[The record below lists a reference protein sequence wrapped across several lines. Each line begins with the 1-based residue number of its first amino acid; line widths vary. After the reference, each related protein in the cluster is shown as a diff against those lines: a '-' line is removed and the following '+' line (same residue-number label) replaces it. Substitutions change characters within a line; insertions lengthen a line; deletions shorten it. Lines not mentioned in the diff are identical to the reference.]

1 MRDGDGVTSDPML
14 RVAEVFGPTLQGE
27 GPGAGRPAVF
37 VRLSG
42 CNLDCAWCDT
52 PFTWDWTGKNGTAYD
67 QATESTRVPVSELVD
82 QVRVLSLGMPVKPAV
97 VITGGE
103 PMVQRA
109 AASEL
114 AARLVASGYR
124 VEVETNGTRGGI
136 GFPDE
141 VAFNVS
147 PKLASS
153 GIDPARAIQS
163 DVLDW
168 YVTRGA
174 AHACFKFVAADLD
187 ALEEVDRVVA
197 AVGIPPGMVWVMPEG
212 RDAGTVNAGARLL
225 AEGVIARGYNLSH
238 RLHVLL
244 WGDERGR

>member
-1 MRDGDGVTSDPML
+1 MTSDLTL

-27 GPGAGRPAVF
+27 GPTAGRPAVF

-52 PFTWDWTGKNGTAYD
+52 PYTWDWTGKNGTAYD
-67 QATESTRVPVSELVD
+67 QARESRRLHVAD
-82 QVRVLSLGMPVKPAV
+82 VLEDVQARRQPDPENVGV

-103 PMVQRA
+103 PLVQRA
-109 AASEL
+109 AVAVLATEL
-114 AARLVASGYR
+114 DRAGAR
-124 VEVETNGTRGGI
+124 VEVETNGTRPPL
-136 GFPDE
+136 GFP
-141 VAFNVS
+141 AATRFNVS

-153 GIDPARAIQS
+153 GVPSATAIRP

-168 YVTRGA
+168 YVAER
-174 AHACFKFVAADLD
+174 HRSCFKFVAADLE
-187 ALEEVDRVVA
+187 ALDELDRVVA
-197 AVGIPPGMVWVMPEG
+197 EFGIPPHMVWVMPEG
-212 RDAGTVNAGARLL
+212 RTAEAVNATAQLL
-225 AEGVIARGYNLSH
+225 AEAVIACGYNLSH

>member
-82 QVRVLSLGMPVKPAV
+82 QVRALSVGMPTRPAV

-109 AASEL
+109 AVSAL
-114 AARLVASGYR
+114 AAELTTSGWR
-124 VEVETNGTRGGI
+124 VEVETNGTRSAV
-136 GFPDE
+136 GFPPE
-141 VAFNVS
+141 VTFNVS

-153 GIDPARAIQS
+153 GVDADRAIRP

-168 YVTRGA
+168 YVAEGS
-174 AHACFKFVAADLD
+174 ACFKFVAADLD